1 MYNHE
6 TFYIHYLKYFLYFS
20 AICAVKRPM
29 TKKKQTHSI
38 SDYTLSERLKYLR
51 LGRKLTQK
59 DLAENSGVS
68 QSTIAQIETGR
79 KDPSITTLRK
89 LSDALDMDI
98 ALFFA
103 TDDVHV
109 FDMKRLKKK
118 YKSVDDLNP
127 TLYTAI
133 GKIIRY
139 AKDINYF

>member
-1 MYNHE
+1 M
-6 TFYIHYLKYFLYFS
+6 
-20 AICAVKRPM
+20 A
-29 TKKKQTHSI
+29 KKKQTHSI
-38 SDYTLSERLKYLR
+38 SDYTLGERLKYLR

-127 TLYTAI
+127 TLYMGL
-133 GKIIRY
+133 GKVVQFARSI
-139 AKDINYF
+139 KFLS